1 MGFLNSKK
9 KEQNLDL
16 DGYII
21 DTERG
26 LLINV
31 PTNLSVYNIPS
42 IVKEISMSV
51 LNNMKQS
58 AEEINFS
65 LNTNMNSLPFG
76 AFSGFKKLAKV
87 VLPPNLKKMDYFFDG
102 NALSNGVEIVLP
114 KDLEQFALNQFSP
127 STVRLELEDSVMAIK
142 GGIVSHNNVLEELI
156 ISGNIKSLAK
166 YSINQVKFLKKIWIK
181 DGINYMEDEAIR
193 GCNNLREVHIP
204 ESLKIFKLGNDD
216 FRPVKGFSFNGKNY
230 IPTQEEQE
238 KEQNR
243 TIKLYKMINGN
254 EVVFEVKRNEF
265 KSMTDTGKEFVFK
278 GYDNSQY
285 RIQKEKVVNHEY
297 ISVDIITQQMFV
309 HDKNRTINDRQP
321 SSATFNDDRKAQ
333 SSQPSNASIN
343 ISGKRTETSKK
354 STIEKLL
361 NLPISS
367 TKRIKDQAT
376 GNLKTVLKTQQEL
389 SDDMASLLEELE
401 EDYVVEQLDSKTI
414 NEYKRY
420 LQTIYRE
427 FISNAPFESM
437 NVDDTKTSSKK
448 KDFYQEAETTSNR
461 SSFIRNSNLIKQ
473 LLGTAFENYSYVTGS
488 NGTKQMVSKTQPQL
502 QIEYSSLIRKLDEKL
517 NTGEFSDTQY
527 DLAYASLTSLY
538 HAYING
544 LIPQTKVVSEN
555 QRSPYQEPQ
564 QYSQPEPV
572 DKIDEYV
579 EKLRHKYGYYE
590 MDTSEQERMD
600 QFIYSEIQNDKKETD
615 KVDGI
620 RGWHRK

>member
-1 MGFLNSKK
+1 MGFFNSKK

-21 DTERG
+21 DAERG
-26 LLINV
+26 LLIKV
-31 PTNLSVYNIPS
+31 PSNLSVYNIPS
-42 IVKEISMSV
+42 IVKEISMSA

-87 VLPPNLKKMDYFFDG
+87 VLPPNLKKMEYFFDG

-114 KDLEQFALNQFSP
+114 KNLEQFALNQFSP
-127 STVRLELEDSVMAIK
+127 STVRLELEDSVTAIK

-166 YSINQVKFLKKIWIK
+166 YSINQVKFLEKIWIK
-181 DGINYMEDEAIR
+181 DGINYMDDEAIR
-193 GCNNLREVHIP
+193 GCNNLKEVHIP

-230 IPTQEEQE
+230 IATQEEQE

-254 EVVFEVKRNEF
+254 EVVFEVKRNQF

-285 RIQKEKVVNHEY
+285 RIQKEKVVNYEY

-309 HDKNRTINDRQP
+309 QNQNRQQP
-321 SSATFNDDRKAQ
+321 SATTFNDDVKAQ
-333 SSQPSNASIN
+333 ISQPSNASIN
-343 ISGKRTETSKK
+343 ISGKRTETDKK

-361 NLPISS
+361 NFPISS
-367 TKRIKDQAT
+367 TKRIKDQTT
-376 GNLKTVLKTQQEL
+376 GNFKTILKTQREL
-389 SDDMASLLEELE
+389 SDEMASLLEELDE
-401 EDYVVEQLDSKTI
+401 GSVVDQLDSKAI

-420 LQTIYRE
+420 LRTIYSE
-427 FISNAPFESM
+427 LISKAPFESM
-437 NVDDTKTSSKK
+437 NIDDTKTSFPKN
-448 KDFYQEAETTSNR
+448 FYQEKESTSDK
-461 SSFIRNSNLIKQ
+461 SSFIRDNDLIRQ
-473 LLGTAFENYSYVTGS
+473 SLGISFENYSYVIGT
-488 NGTKQMVSKTQPQL
+488 NGTKQMVSKTRPQL
-502 QIEYSSLIRKLDEKL
+502 QIEYSNLIKKLDEKL
-517 NTGEFSDTQY
+517 DTGELSDTQY
-527 DLAYASLTSLY
+527 DLVYASLTNLY
-538 HAYING
+538 HAYINR
-544 LIPQTKVVSEN
+544 LIPQAKNAFED
-555 QRSPYQEPQ
+555 QCSPYQEPQ

-572 DKIDEYV
+572 DKIDEYA
-579 EKLRHKYGYYE
+579 EQLRRKYGYYE
-590 MDTSEQERMD
+590 RNTSEQEMIDR
-600 QFIYSEIQNDKKETD
+600 FIYSEIQQDEKEID

-620 RGWHRK
+620 RGGHRK

>member
-1 MGFLNSKK
+1 MGFFNSKK

-21 DTERG
+21 DAERG
-26 LLINV
+26 LLIKV
-31 PTNLSVYNIPS
+31 PSNLSVYNIPS
-42 IVKEISMSV
+42 IVKEISMSA

-76 AFSGFKKLAKV
+76 AFSDFKKLAKV
-87 VLPPNLKKMDYFFDG
+87 VLPPNLKKMEYFFDG

-114 KDLEQFALNQFSP
+114 KNLEQFALNQFSP
-127 STVRLELEDSVMAIK
+127 STVRLELEDSVTAIK

-166 YSINQVKFLKKIWIK
+166 YSINQVKFLEKIWIK
-181 DGINYMEDEAIR
+181 DGINYMDDEAIR
-193 GCNNLREVHIP
+193 GCNNLKEVHIP

-230 IPTQEEQE
+230 IATQEEQE

-254 EVVFEVKRNEF
+254 EVVFEVKRNQF

-285 RIQKEKVVNHEY
+285 RIQKEKVVNYEY

-309 HDKNRTINDRQP
+309 QNQNRQQP
-321 SSATFNDDRKAQ
+321 SATTFNDDVKAQ
-333 SSQPSNASIN
+333 ISQPSNASIN
-343 ISGKRTETSKK
+343 ISGKRTETDKK

-361 NLPISS
+361 NFPISS
-367 TKRIKDQAT
+367 TKRIKDQTT
-376 GNLKTVLKTQQEL
+376 GNFKTILKTQREL
-389 SDDMASLLEELE
+389 SDEMASLLEELDE
-401 EDYVVEQLDSKTI
+401 GSVVDQLDSKAI

-420 LQTIYRE
+420 LRTIYSE
-427 FISNAPFESM
+427 LISKAPFESM
-437 NVDDTKTSSKK
+437 NIDDTKTSFPKN
-448 KDFYQEAETTSNR
+448 FYQEKESTSDK
-461 SSFIRNSNLIKQ
+461 SSFIRDNDLIRQ
-473 LLGTAFENYSYVTGS
+473 SLGISFENYSYVIGT
-488 NGTKQMVSKTQPQL
+488 NGTKQMVSKTRPQL
-502 QIEYSSLIRKLDEKL
+502 QIEYSNLIKKLDEKL
-517 NTGEFSDTQY
+517 DTGELSDTQY
-527 DLAYASLTSLY
+527 DLVYASLTNLY
-538 HAYING
+538 HAYINR
-544 LIPQTKVVSEN
+544 LIPQAKNAFED
-555 QRSPYQEPQ
+555 QCSPYQEPQ

-572 DKIDEYV
+572 DKIDEYA
-579 EKLRHKYGYYE
+579 EQLRRKYGYYE
-590 MDTSEQERMD
+590 RNTSEQEMIDR
-600 QFIYSEIQNDKKETD
+600 FIYSEIQQDEKEID

-620 RGWHRK
+620 RGGHRK

>member
-1 MGFLNSKK
+1 MGFFNSKK

-21 DTERG
+21 DAERG
-26 LLINV
+26 LLIKV
-31 PTNLSVYNIPS
+31 PSNLSVYNIPS
-42 IVKEISMSV
+42 IVKEISMSA

-87 VLPPNLKKMDYFFDG
+87 VLPPNLKKMEYFFDG

-114 KDLEQFALNQFSP
+114 KNLEQFVLNQFSP
-127 STVRLELEDSVMAIK
+127 STVRLELEDSVTAIK

-166 YSINQVKFLKKIWIK
+166 YSINQVKFLEKIWIK
-181 DGINYMEDEAIR
+181 DGINYMDDEAIR
-193 GCNNLREVHIP
+193 GCNNLKEVHIP

-230 IPTQEEQE
+230 IATQEEQE

-254 EVVFEVKRNEF
+254 EVVFEVKRNQF

-285 RIQKEKVVNHEY
+285 RIQKEKVVNYEY

-309 HDKNRTINDRQP
+309 QNQNRQQP
-321 SSATFNDDRKAQ
+321 SATTFNDDVKAQ
-333 SSQPSNASIN
+333 ISQPSNASIN
-343 ISGKRTETSKK
+343 ISGKRTETDKK

-361 NLPISS
+361 NFPISS
-367 TKRIKDQAT
+367 TKRIKDQTT
-376 GNLKTVLKTQQEL
+376 GNFKTILKTQREL
-389 SDDMASLLEELE
+389 SDEMASLLEELDE
-401 EDYVVEQLDSKTI
+401 GSVVDQLDSKAI

-420 LQTIYRE
+420 LRTIYSE
-427 FISNAPFESM
+427 LISKAPFESM
-437 NVDDTKTSSKK
+437 NIDDTKTSFPKN
-448 KDFYQEAETTSNR
+448 FYQEKESTSDK
-461 SSFIRNSNLIKQ
+461 SSFIRDNDLIRQ
-473 LLGTAFENYSYVTGS
+473 SLGISFENYSYVIGT
-488 NGTKQMVSKTQPQL
+488 NGTKQMVSKTRPQL
-502 QIEYSSLIRKLDEKL
+502 QIEYSNLIKKLDEKL
-517 NTGEFSDTQY
+517 DTGELSDTQY
-527 DLAYASLTSLY
+527 DLVYASLTNLY
-538 HAYING
+538 HAYINR
-544 LIPQTKVVSEN
+544 LIPQAKNAFED
-555 QRSPYQEPQ
+555 QCSPYQEPQ

-572 DKIDEYV
+572 DKIDEYA
-579 EKLRHKYGYYE
+579 EQLRRKYGYYE
-590 MDTSEQERMD
+590 RNTSEQEMIDR
-600 QFIYSEIQNDKKETD
+600 FIYSEIQQDEKEID

-620 RGWHRK
+620 RGGHRK